1 MVEQVKENQCGT
13 CTALGGG
20 AFRLES
26 KDGLR
31 FAGKSYDDNQIG
43 KGSMQARN
51 ICALAKYGNK
61 GTVTKFP
68 TKQSA
73 GYSNWAVQGQV
84 HWYGNCREGASQA
97 HCCTGAAPFK
107 TGQDWTKFATGMLP
121 LTVTIVAPPSSLR
134 PRRVLWVAL
143 T

>member
-1 MVEQVKENQCGT
+1 MRH
-13 CTALGGG
+13 LHSSWGG

-107 TGQDWTKFATGMLP
+107 TGQDWTKFATGNSCSSDGD
-121 LTVTIVAPPSSLR
+121 TDAVTFKVDCYF
-134 PRRVLWVAL
+134 
-143 T
+143 